1 VIRKGRPLSNAAK
14 DGRNADGP
22 RDGDDDSF
30 ESSSSSSSEPSSSAS
45 SSSSRS
51 TRSFGRSSGNS
62 FGGSS
67 GRSSGSS
74 SGSSFG
80 RSSNS
85 SFGNSSGRSS
95 NSSFG
100 NSSDRSSNS
109 SFGGSS
115 GSSSSS
121 NSSFGKS
128 SGSSFGRSTS
138 RAPRY
143 PGSNVTSQRSSTSA
157 PDPFAAA
164 GEADPF
170 EPFESFDA
178 HDRAAGRQSQS
189 DPSAQ
194 DTTDP
199 SETTY
204 TRSRRTPGEAKSGQD
219 DAKKSQRPARS
230 LKGRALGYLSRREY
244 SRAELARK
252 LKPFVE
258 ETDSLD
264 TLLDT
269 LEAENWLSDSRFA
282 ESLVHRRSSRLGA
295 SRIVGELKQHAVDQT
310 LVEEASAQLRETELA
325 RAQAVWQ
332 KKFGRLPETAAERAK
347 QARFLASRGF
357 SGATIGKIL
366 KGIDEEWSGD

>member
-1 VIRKGRPLSNAAK
+1 VIRKGRPQPNAANA
-14 DGRNADGP
+14 GRNADGP
-22 RDGDDDSF
+22 RDSDDDSF
-30 ESSSSSSSEPSSSAS
+30 ESSSSSSSSPSSSTT
-45 SSSSRS
+45 SRS

-62 FGGSS
+62 SDSS
-67 GRSSGSS
+67 TGRSSG
-74 SGSSFG
+74 
-80 RSSNS
+80 
-85 SFGNSSGRSS
+85 
-95 NSSFG
+95 
-100 NSSDRSSNS
+100 
-109 SFGGSS
+109 
-115 GSSSSS
+115 
-121 NSSFGKS
+121 SSFGKS

-143 PGSNVTSQRSSTSA
+143 PAGNSATRRSYASD

-164 GEADPF
+164 GDAD
-170 EPFESFDA
+170 PFESFDA
-178 HDRAAGRQSQS
+178 HDRAEGRQPQS
-189 DPSAQ
+189 DSSAQ
-194 DTTDP
+194 AAADP

-204 TRSRRTPGEAKSGQD
+204 TRLRRAPGEAKPEQD
-219 DAKKSQRPARS
+219 DEKKSQRPTRS

-244 SRAELARK
+244 SRSELARK

-264 TLLDT
+264 TLLDS

-282 ESLVHRRSSRLGA
+282 ESLIHRRSSRLGA

-325 RAQAVWQ
+325 RAQTVWQ